1 MSKEAGNA
9 DKTQKIRFKNT
20 LKKNVLGG
28 VFFALAV
35 EHGHTNS
42 GTYTTE
48 TGVSLLAVPTHPP
61 LQQLW
66 CFCDSGLN
74 CFCVKSAENK
84 ANIKGNRFLPGCH
97 AKMVE
102 HRMRKETGIAA
113 LAMLAHSDQLFVD
126 ANPH

>member
-1 MSKEAGNA
+1 M
-9 DKTQKIRFKNT
+9 
-20 LKKNVLGG
+20 
-28 VFFALAV
+28 AV

-42 GTYTTE
+42 RTYTTK
-48 TGVSLLAVPTHPP
+48 TGVTLLAVPTHPP

-84 ANIKGNRFLPGCH
+84 ANKKGNRFLPGCH
-97 AKMVE
+97 AKMVK

-113 LAMLAHSDQLFVD
+113 LAMLAQSDQLFVD